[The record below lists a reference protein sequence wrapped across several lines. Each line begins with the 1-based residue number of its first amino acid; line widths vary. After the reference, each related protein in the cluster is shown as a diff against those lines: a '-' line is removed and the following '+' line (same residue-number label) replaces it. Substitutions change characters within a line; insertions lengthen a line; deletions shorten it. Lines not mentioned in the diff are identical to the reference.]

1 MTIHTVFVPGYGNSL
16 GDHWQMQWF
25 KKIPHSHWVEQS
37 DWDAPEKS
45 AWVSGLQNT
54 LTNIQDPII
63 LVAHSLGCLTIA
75 EWAQQH
81 HATILGAYLVAVP
94 DPTAPGFP
102 TAISGFQQLPLNSL
116 PFPSKI
122 IASTNDPYC
131 SKERSEYFA
140 QAWGSELSFIGD
152 QGHINASA
160 GFGAWEEGFKEFQEW
175 IKTL

>member
-1 MTIHTVFVPGYGNSL
+1 MIPTVFVPGYGNSL

-25 KKIPHSHWVEQS
+25 KKTSHSHWVEQTN
-37 DWDAPEKS
+37 WDAPEKN

-54 LTNIQDPII
+54 LANIQEPII

-75 EWAQQH
+75 EWAQQNH
-81 HATILGAYLVAVP
+81 HANILGAYLVAVP
-94 DPTAPGFP
+94 DPNSLSFP
-102 TAISGFQQLPLNSL
+102 AAINGFQQLPLNPL

-131 SKERSEYFA
+131 SKEHCEYVA
-140 QAWGSELSFIGD
+140 QAWGSELRFIGD
-152 QGHINASA
+152 HGHINASA
-160 GFGAWEEGFKEFQEW
+160 GFGAWPRGLKEFQQW

>member
-1 MTIHTVFVPGYGNSL
+1 MIHTVFVPGYGNSL

-54 LTNIQDPII
+54 LANIQEPII
-63 LVAHSLGCLTIA
+63 LVAHSLGCLTIV

-81 HATILGAYLVAVP
+81 HANILGAYLVAMP
-94 DPTAPGFP
+94 DPNSLSFP
-102 TAISGFQQLPLNSL
+102 AAISGFQQLPLNSL

-122 IASTNDPYC
+122 IASANDPYC
-131 SKERSEYFA
+131 SKERCEYFA
-140 QAWGSELSFIGD
+140 QAWGSELSFIGA
-152 QGHINASA
+152 QGHINAGA
-160 GFGAWEEGFKEFQEW
+160 GFGAWEEGFNEFQKW
-175 IKTL
+175 MKAL